1 MVREKQLQVQRRM
14 LISGGRSP
22 LLRIEKIFQNIFI
35 NRRVNG
41 DDDKIIDSDLGADDD
56 KIIDSDL
63 GADEFA
69 SISPIIIFYFS
80 IILFLTFI
88 VTNVGAA
95 YISHR
100 ELASRTEAALSIAA
114 QELDEFKYYYAS
126 PITEFFADNSINRGE
141 LKVPIDCADA
151 SNRFREV
158 LSRESKSGNLRI
170 TDFDCNGY
178 ELIADVEEKV
188 ELVFQLRF
196 LNITTYTNRVTA
208 GTDSTYVEN

>member
-1 MVREKQLQVQRRM
+1 M
-14 LISGGRSP
+14 LI
-22 LLRIEKIFQNIFI
+22 
-35 NRRVNG
+35 NG
-41 DDDKIIDSDLGADDD
+41 DKDSGLNFQRNDQEG
-56 KIIDSDL
+56 
-63 GADEFA
+63 

-88 VTNVGAA
+88 ITNVGAA

-100 ELASRTEAALSIAA
+100 ELASRNEAALSIAA

-141 LKVPIDCADA
+141 LKVPIDCTDA

-170 TDFDCNGY
+170 NDFSCNGY
-178 ELIADVEEKV
+178 ELIADVEERV

-196 LNITTYTNRVTA
+196 LKITTYTNRVTA

>member
-1 MVREKQLQVQRRM
+1 MVREKQLRVQRRM

-22 LLRIEKIFQNIFI
+22 LLRIEKIFKNIFI

-41 DDDKIIDSDLGADDD
+41 VDD

-126 PITEFFADNSINRGE
+126 PITEFFAENSINRGE

-196 LNITTYTNRVTA
+196 LNITSYINRVTA

>member
-1 MVREKQLQVQRRM
+1 MVREKQLRVQRRM

-41 DDDKIIDSDLGADDD
+41 AGD

-158 LSRESKSGNLRI
+158 LLRESKSGNLRI

-178 ELIADVEEKV
+178 ELIADVEVKE

-196 LNITTYTNRVTA
+196 LNFTSYTNRVTA